1 MKIPQHKNPFG
12 LFRLWHDEA
21 RATGEPMDADVMTL
35 ATIDQSGLPS
45 ARVVLLNGLDERGFV
60 FYTNLGS
67 AKAQQMDKHP
77 KAALCFYWITLG
89 KQVRTEGLVEQ
100 VSPEEADAYFA
111 TRPRESQIGAWASRQ
126 SESLSSREV
135 LENRFAEAT
144 EEFDGRDVP
153 RPPFWSGY
161 GLTPERIEFWLRR
174 PHRLHDRLQFTR
186 QGGGW
191 RSEGLY
197 P

>member
-77 KAALCFYWITLG
+77 KA
-89 KQVRTEGLVEQ
+89 
-100 VSPEEADAYFA
+100 P
-111 TRPRESQIGAWASRQ
+111 
-126 SESLSSREV
+126 
-135 LENRFAEAT
+135 
-144 EEFDGRDVP
+144 
-153 RPPFWSGY
+153 
-161 GLTPERIEFWLRR
+161 
-174 PHRLHDRLQFTR
+174 
-186 QGGGW
+186 
-191 RSEGLY
+191 
-197 P
+197 